1 MNFEI
6 GFWGFIILL
15 AIAFAL
21 VGLGMMIERSKN
33 DAAWE
38 KFYEGAGFAKNR
50 RAN

>member
-1 MNFEI
+1 MGFQVS
-6 GFWGFIILL
+6 FWGVLLIL
-15 AIAFAL
+15 AIAFSL

-33 DAAWE
+33 DAAWD